1 LGLTDINCTS
11 AILSF
16 IKNAQSANL
25 NYLVGIDVRNGNKLM
40 YLLLA
45 KTNEGFCN
53 INIFLSQ
60 HLHAKIDFPLQPP
73 DLQDVFVVYSFDTV
87 LEQEFPEFK
96 ENEFIGISVANIN
109 KLKFSKYK
117 EYTSK
122 LIVQQPVTFRN
133 QTDFNAHRL
142 LRAIDLN
149 CLLSKLPQFEQGVLH
164 DKMYSHDFLENA
176 FADFEFILENTK
188 RIFDSCTVHFT
199 FEEERQNQ
207 NKLVYLD
214 SQDADFALLKKLCF
228 DKVHNRYKVLN
239 QTILDRIEKELQA
252 IKNMYFVSYFL
263 INYDLLQY
271 AKSKN
276 YPYIGRGSGANSVVA
291 YIIGITNVDPIE
303 LDLYFERFINIYR
316 TSPPDFDLDFSWRDR
331 DDITNYIFNRHQNV
345 ALMGTYVTF
354 QYRAVIRELGKVF
367 GLPKAEIDGFI
378 RGSKTEKEND
388 SYFQLIAK
396 YSSLIHG
403 LPNYLSVHS
412 GGIIITDKPI
422 NYYTSTFLPPK
433 GFATVMIDMNIAEDV
448 GIYKYDILAQR
459 GLSKIKDALQII
471 AYNQPN
477 AVVADLE
484 DIEPLKNNPDIN
496 NLLKNGD
503 CMGVFYVES
512 PAMRTLMIKLQ
523 TDNYLNLVAASSI
536 IRPGVS
542 AGGMKN
548 EFILRH
554 RDVERRKQAH
564 PILNEILEDTYG
576 VMVYQE
582 DVMKVA
588 HRFAGLSLGES
599 DILRRGM
606 RGKAKSKAEFENIE
620 QKFLSNCKEKGYE
633 DSVTTEVWNQIKAF
647 GGYAF
652 AKGHS
657 ASYAVESY
665 QSLYLKRYFPLEF
678 MAAVLNN
685 GGGFY
690 NIETY
695 LAEFRRF
702 GGLVEE
708 PCVNSS
714 TIDCKLYGKTMFLGM
729 ELVQNLESRTMQKII
744 KVRIATG
751 NFIDFDDFLDRVP
764 ISLEQIVVLIRINA
778 FRFTKLNKH
787 ELHWMAHFKLKNMPV
802 NDAPRLFAL
811 QQQKLEIPKIEVDKL
826 IDSYDQMELL
836 GFPLCNYFDLLQKPI
851 NHKTTVADL
860 KNNINK
866 TVVIYGRLITAKP
879 TPTAKKEIMHFGTFH
894 DYQGSVFDTVH
905 FPEVA
910 KKHSMKHKGIYK
922 IQGKVSDDLGVVSIL
937 VEEIALQEIFVDP
950 RYCDGKK

>member
-1 LGLTDINCTS
+1 
-11 AILSF
+11 
-16 IKNAQSANL
+16 
-25 NYLVGIDVRNGNKLM
+25 M

-73 DLQDVFVVYSFDTV
+73 DLQDVLVVYSFDTV

-422 NYYTSTFLPPK
+422 NYYTATFLPPK

-588 HRFAGLSLGES
+588 YRFAGLSLGES

>member
-1 LGLTDINCTS
+1 
-11 AILSF
+11 
-16 IKNAQSANL
+16 
-25 NYLVGIDVRNGNKLM
+25 
-40 YLLLA
+40 
-45 KTNEGFCN
+45 
-53 INIFLSQ
+53 
-60 HLHAKIDFPLQPP
+60 
-73 DLQDVFVVYSFDTV
+73 
-87 LEQEFPEFK
+87 
-96 ENEFIGISVANIN
+96 
-109 KLKFSKYK
+109 
-117 EYTSK
+117 
-122 LIVQQPVTFRN
+122 
-133 QTDFNAHRL
+133 
-142 LRAIDLN
+142 
-149 CLLSKLPQFEQGVLH
+149 
-164 DKMYSHDFLENA
+164 
-176 FADFEFILENTK
+176 
-188 RIFDSCTVHFT
+188 
-199 FEEERQNQ
+199 
-207 NKLVYLD
+207 
-214 SQDADFALLKKLCF
+214 
-228 DKVHNRYKVLN
+228 
-239 QTILDRIEKELQA
+239 
-252 IKNMYFVSYFL
+252 
-263 INYDLLQY
+263 
-271 AKSKN
+271 
-276 YPYIGRGSGANSVVA
+276 
-291 YIIGITNVDPIE
+291 
-303 LDLYFERFINIYR
+303 
-316 TSPPDFDLDFSWRDR
+316 
-331 DDITNYIFNRHQNV
+331 
-345 ALMGTYVTF
+345 
-354 QYRAVIRELGKVF
+354 
-367 GLPKAEIDGFI
+367 
-378 RGSKTEKEND
+378 
-388 SYFQLIAK
+388 
-396 YSSLIHG
+396 
-403 LPNYLSVHS
+403 
-412 GGIIITDKPI
+412 
-422 NYYTSTFLPPK
+422 
-433 GFATVMIDMNIAEDV
+433 MIDMNIAEDV

-665 QSLYLKRYFPLEF
+665 QSLYLKCYFPLEF